1 MSIISIIGSGGMA
14 AAIAGLAAKAGHT
27 LEVVSR
33 DPVKARAL
41 VEQVGGGATTGT
53 YDAAPVGDIVILA
66 VPYSAVPDVVKQSGE
81 KLAGKVLVD
90 ITNPLAPDPTG
101 FVKPGDRFAAPG
113 IRNAAPAQG
122 VTGNAFTHL

>member
-1 MSIISIIGSGGMA
+1 MRISDWSSDVCSSDLTPYSTNPISVRKLHMSIISIIGSGGMA

-66 VPYSAVPDVVKQSGE
+66 VPYSAVLDVVKQYGE
-81 KLAGKVLVD
+81 KLAGKVRSEEHTSEL
-90 ITNPLAPDPTG
+90 
-101 FVKPGDRFAAPG
+101 
-113 IRNAAPAQG
+113 
-122 VTGNAFTHL
+122 